1 VLAAGAAVNAAADHG
16 YLLRQRRAVPAL
28 AELGCFK
35 CHTVDGAPLLAMAV
49 AVIFIVTLLG
59 FVFGDVVFRFPPS
72 RPDRMGEYAWPPIGE
87 LPVPPRRG
95 P

>member
-1 VLAAGAAVNAAADHG
+1 
-16 YLLRQRRAVPAL
+16 
-28 AELGCFK
+28 
-35 CHTVDGAPLLAMAV
+35 MAV